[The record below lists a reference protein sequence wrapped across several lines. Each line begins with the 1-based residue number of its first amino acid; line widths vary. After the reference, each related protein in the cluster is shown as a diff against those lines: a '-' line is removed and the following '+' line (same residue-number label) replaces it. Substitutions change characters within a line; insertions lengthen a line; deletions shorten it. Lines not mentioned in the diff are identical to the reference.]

1 MSETR
6 DNLEQYLG
14 MLAQTNRFWVKVR
27 EHELGSFR
35 TIRQFSPDEMKY
47 LKAITRD
54 SKIKEC
60 YYNAQR
66 YALFYADLTYVEG
79 FVWPAS
85 IPIPVD
91 HAWVEYNGAVVEV
104 TLRPED
110 THDVMIRTREGGLI
124 IPTVGSK
131 QWYKAAN
138 RIKPVI
144 QPRQG
149 DAYWGVAIPKKIVQA
164 TWMREQTSR
173 PNLLDYAESL
183 GLLEGLHGPRPAL
196 AVA

>member
-1 MSETR
+1 
-6 DNLEQYLG
+6 
-14 MLAQTNRFWVKVR
+14 
-27 EHELGSFR
+27 
-35 TIRQFSPDEMKY
+35 
-47 LKAITRD
+47 
-54 SKIKEC
+54 
-60 YYNAQR
+60 
-66 YALFYADLTYVEG
+66 
-79 FVWPAS
+79 
-85 IPIPVD
+85 
-91 HAWVEYNGAVVEV
+91 
-104 TLRPED
+104 
-110 THDVMIRTREGGLI
+110 VMIRTREGGLI